1 MTKYSM
7 RRTGDK
13 WLKTIYDMQPD
24 TKVVATGSASP
35 VLVKGSR
42 ESGAGRW
49 SAIQVPTLSF
59 YEYCELLD
67 IDRPDLPDDLK
78 ITPLV
83 YKTQQERTRIM
94 LQLSK
99 VQNHFNRY
107 LQVGGFPELALGRQ
121 RHSGP
126 AGHAGRCGG
135 QSTQAGSALP
145 LQNPQRNR
153 AGAYLPVSLQC
164 FF

>member
-1 MTKYSM
+1 M

-35 VLVKGSR
+35 GFWSRGAR
-42 ESGAGRW
+42 ESGAGTMVCHPG
-49 SAIQVPTLSF
+49 STLSF

-94 LQLSK
+94 LQ
-99 VQNHFNRY
+99 
-107 LQVGGFPELALGRQ
+107 
-121 RHSGP
+121 
-126 AGHAGRCGG
+126 
-135 QSTQAGSALP
+135 P
-145 LQNPQRNR
+145 LQ
-153 AGAYLPVSLQC
+153 GAESLQPLSASRGLP
-164 FF
+164 